1 MLFRPFDSNTRVSF
15 RSKMPMKYFFCIM
28 LLVVPQFFTACS
40 STKKKDSSSISGKIE
55 EGYKLR
61 WIANRMRELQV
72 SGEVPDARDA
82 RRKAAEEF
90 RVKYEYL
97 PTASKPDVVGA
108 PVGL

>member
-1 MLFRPFDSNTRVSF
+1 
-15 RSKMPMKYFFCIM
+15 MKYISCLIVLF
-28 LLVVPQFFTACS
+28 VPLFFTACS
-40 STKKKDSSSISGKIE
+40 SSKKKESSVISGKIE
-55 EGYKLR
+55 EGFKFR

-90 RVKYEYL
+90 RLKYEYL

-108 PVGL
+108 PVGQ